1 MIREVI
7 EKYLFPPALYCIA
20 CGAIIDDT
28 REYMLCDDCMKEL
41 KWNTGATCRTCGK
54 PLGPAVSSALTAGL
68 FSSVAEIDQSNIHC
82 HVNSTNRPYRVPNI
96 ARYCHNCLQSHHY
109 FDRGYSCLSYGGRE
123 KVPILALKHAE
134 KGYIARALGEMLADR
149 LLAALDDTGELPW
162 DLLVPVPIHPL
173 RRAARG
179 YNQTELIAGEVSRI
193 LGIPVDSES
202 LVRVRATAK
211 MQGMTDR
218 SRQKN
223 IEGAF
228 AISADAK
235 KSELL
240 RNKRILLVDD
250 VYTTGATADACSNA
264 LLSAGAQSVHI
275 AVIASGSDYAPKD
288 AA

>member
-54 PLGPAVSSALTAGL
+54 PLGPAISSALTAGL
-68 FSSVAEIDQSNIHC
+68 FAMPGEAEGDDN
-82 HVNSTNRPYRVPNI
+82 VPTFT
-96 ARYCHNCLQSHHY
+96 RYCHSCRRSHHY

-123 KVPILALKHAE
+123 KMPILALKHAE
-134 KGYIARALGEMLADR
+134 KAYIARALGEMLADR
-149 LLAALDDTGELPW
+149 LLAELDDTGELPW
-162 DLLVPVPIHPL
+162 DVLVPVPIHPS